1 MFGRRNRKKG
11 VDRIDVDWLLGAS
24 FKPSVRDFSWF
35 RRVFVCLICIL
46 GVVWSWPYASKQW
59 LNWEWQQQLANP
71 SGKTSDDVLPILLA
85 LNELNPS
92 RCDEI
97 VQQLGSADTRN
108 RLTSFHLLEQRIQQ
122 WSAANRPTKSEL
134 ISLVDALGSDRLRLP
149 ESIGLR
155 GKLAAQ
161 LRPFVQKEVPDGSR
175 LLASIDAMIS
185 QTEASASRAI
195 AGTTA
200 VPETKSPIAATQ
212 FRISDNGPAASI
224 PMDPPTIRHPQSP
237 MHEVETTAMGSGPV
251 LTSMRTL
258 IDQAET
264 TTVSQLP
271 NLNISIPRT
280 ISKSMVVQTPAVSS
294 ESVAAMEPSTAIV
307 NRDLHESTVIRTI
320 QRDFEKKTLEEL
332 LPFLS
337 SSQSSF
343 VQQASN
349 ELLRRGMTQPQLE
362 TAISLAQGDIEQRLL
377 AMEAIV
383 RDPRLNAIPWLV
395 WMAESADR
403 SVRRR
408 AIVLL
413 GSMTDPD
420 AKRKLRILQAR
431 EPDSAIADQISQVL
445 LASGTASIS
454 VR

>member
-1 MFGRRNRKKG
+1 
-11 VDRIDVDWLLGAS
+11 
-24 FKPSVRDFSWF
+24 
-35 RRVFVCLICIL
+35 
-46 GVVWSWPYASKQW
+46 
-59 LNWEWQQQLANP
+59 
-71 SGKTSDDVLPILLA
+71 
-85 LNELNPS
+85 
-92 RCDEI
+92 
-97 VQQLGSADTRN
+97 
-108 RLTSFHLLEQRIQQ
+108 
-122 WSAANRPTKSEL
+122 
-134 ISLVDALGSDRLRLP
+134 
-149 ESIGLR
+149 
-155 GKLAAQ
+155 
-161 LRPFVQKEVPDGSR
+161 
-175 LLASIDAMIS
+175 
-185 QTEASASRAI
+185 
-195 AGTTA
+195 
-200 VPETKSPIAATQ
+200 
-212 FRISDNGPAASI
+212 
-224 PMDPPTIRHPQSP
+224 